1 LSILT
6 ALMLARPL
14 VAAEEHDGDEG
25 PHRPPATRPTTRLVL
40 TGGDGTPPVLL
51 HREMESMGRAFK
63 ALQRQINDPAQNA
76 SSLVLVAELQQ
87 HTMLAKNATPPKNQE
102 DPTADKAQS
111 AADYHG
117 MMLNLLREELNLEEQ
132 LMDKQ
137 NDKAAET
144 LKSIDELQDQ
154 GHKEFQPKK
163 KRD

>member
-1 LSILT
+1 
-6 ALMLARPL
+6 MLARPL
-14 VAAEEHDGDEG
+14 LAAEEHDDEG
-25 PHRPPATRPTTRLVL
+25 PRRPPATRPTTRP
-40 TGGDGTPPVLL
+40 GGPGGGAGAPVSL

-63 ALQRQINDPAQNA
+63 ALQKQISDPAQNA
-76 SSLVLVAELQQ
+76 SSLALVAALQQ

-102 DPTADKAQS
+102 DPNADKAQS

-137 NDKAAET
+137 NDKATET
-144 LKSIDELQDQ
+144 LKSIDELHDQ

-163 KRD
+163 KKRD